1 MNIFY
6 YILIWFCICAIIVTI
21 AVLNAKPYPK
31 EWEEEEDKE
40 IERKFKEYDNKKSQD
55 N

>member
-1 MNIFY
+1 
-6 YILIWFCICAIIVTI
+6 VTI